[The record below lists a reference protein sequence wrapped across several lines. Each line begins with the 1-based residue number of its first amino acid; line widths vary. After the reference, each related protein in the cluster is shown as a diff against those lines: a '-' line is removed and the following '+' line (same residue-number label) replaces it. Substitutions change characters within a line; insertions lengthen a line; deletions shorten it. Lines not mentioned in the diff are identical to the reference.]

1 MGKIYCMM
9 GKSSTGKD
17 TLYKMLLEDGA
28 LSLKKI
34 IPYTTRP
41 MRRGETDGVEYYFC
55 GEKELADLL
64 KRGKVIELRAYDT
77 VQGVW
82 KYFTVDDH
90 QIQDLRQN
98 YLLIGTLEAY
108 GKLRDYFG
116 KERVVPIYIEVE
128 DGIRLERAIGRERQQ
143 REPHYEE
150 MCRRFL
156 ADEKDFSKERLA
168 ACGID
173 RGYENNDFNT
183 CIQLILKDIE
193 AKGDK

>member
-17 TLYKMLLEDGA
+17 TLYKMLMEDGA

-156 ADEKDFSKERLA
+156 ADAADFSEEKLLDAQITVRFANDDLKQTE
-168 ACGID
+168 
-173 RGYENNDFNT
+173 ENIRDYILSQND
-183 CIQLILKDIE
+183 
-193 AKGDK
+193 

>member
-1 MGKIYCMM
+1 MNPAE
-9 GKSSTGKD
+9 
-17 TLYKMLLEDGA
+17 KMCIRDSLEDGA

-90 QIQDLRQN
+90 QIQDC
-98 YLLIGTLEAY
+98 LLYTSSSPPMA
-108 GKLRDYFG
+108 
-116 KERVVPIYIEVE
+116 P
-128 DGIRLERAIGRERQQ
+128 A
-143 REPHYEE
+143 
-150 MCRRFL
+150 
-156 ADEKDFSKERLA
+156 
-168 ACGID
+168 
-173 RGYENNDFNT
+173 
-183 CIQLILKDIE
+183 
-193 AKGDK
+193 

>member
-143 REPHYEE
+143 REQPYEE
-150 MCRRFL
+150 M
-156 ADEKDFSKERLA
+156 
-168 ACGID
+168 
-173 RGYENNDFNT
+173 
-183 CIQLILKDIE
+183 
-193 AKGDK
+193 

>member
-128 DGIRLERAIGRERQQ
+128 DGERLARALNRERSQKTP
-143 REPHYEE
+143 RYEE

-156 ADEKDFSKERLA
+156 ADAEDFSEENLERVGIKRRFQNIDKE
-168 ACGID
+168 
-173 RGYENNDFNT
+173 T
-183 CIQLILKDIE
+183 CMEEILREINVNL
-193 AKGDK
+193 

>member
-116 KERVVPIYIEVE
+116 KERIVPIYIEVE
-128 DGIRLERAIGRERQQ
+128 DGIRLERAIGRE
-143 REPHYEE
+143 
-150 MCRRFL
+150 
-156 ADEKDFSKERLA
+156 ADAADFSEEKLLDAQITVRFVNDDLKQTE
-168 ACGID
+168 
-173 RGYENNDFNT
+173 ENIRDYILSQND
-183 CIQLILKDIE
+183 
-193 AKGDK
+193 

>member
-108 GKLRDYFG
+108 EQIRAYFG
-116 KERVVPIYIEVE
+116 AEHVCPIYVEVD
-128 DGIRLERAIGRERQQ
+128 DGVRLQRALDRERAQEQ
-143 REPHYEE
+143 PKYAE

-156 ADEKDFSKERLA
+156 ADEQDFSE
-168 ACGID
+168 
-173 RGYENNDFNT
+173 ENLQKAEITKRFLN
-183 CIQLILKDIE
+183 KDLDEVTQEI
-193 AKGDK
+193 ASYIR

>member
-64 KRGKVIELRAYDT
+64 KRGKVIELRVYDT
-77 VQGVW
+77 GAGSMEV
-82 KYFTVDDH
+82 F
-90 QIQDLRQN
+90 
-98 YLLIGTLEAY
+98 Y
-108 GKLRDYFG
+108 GG
-116 KERVVPIYIEVE
+116 
-128 DGIRLERAIGRERQQ
+128 
-143 REPHYEE
+143 
-150 MCRRFL
+150 
-156 ADEKDFSKERLA
+156 
-168 ACGID
+168 
-173 RGYENNDFNT
+173 
-183 CIQLILKDIE
+183 
-193 AKGDK
+193 

>member
-77 VQGVW
+77 V
-82 KYFTVDDH
+82 H

-156 ADEKDFSKERLA
+156 ADAADFSEEKLLDAQITVRFVNDDLKQTE
-168 ACGID
+168 
-173 RGYENNDFNT
+173 ENIRDYILSQND
-183 CIQLILKDIE
+183 
-193 AKGDK
+193 

>member
-17 TLYKMLLEDGA
+17 TLYKMLLEDGV

-55 GEKELADLL
+55 SEKELSGLL
-64 KRGKVIELRAYDT
+64 EQGKVIELRAYDT

-128 DGIRLERAIGRERQQ
+128 DGIRMERAIGRERQE
-143 REPHYEE
+143 REGTGSGKNAEY
-150 MCRRFL
+150 
-156 ADEKDFSKERLA
+156 A
-168 ACGID
+168 
-173 RGYENNDFNT
+173 
-183 CIQLILKDIE
+183 
-193 AKGDK
+193 

>member
-108 GKLRDYFG
+108 GKLRTTS
-116 KERVVPIYIEVE
+116 ERNVLFRY
-128 DGIRLERAIGRERQQ
+128 
-143 REPHYEE
+143 
-150 MCRRFL
+150 
-156 ADEKDFSKERLA
+156 
-168 ACGID
+168 
-173 RGYENNDFNT
+173 
-183 CIQLILKDIE
+183 ILKWRTE
-193 AKGDK
+193 SGWSVRSEESGSSGNRTMKRCAGDFWRTRQIFGRKAFGRTDYGAVCK

>member
-55 GEKELADLL
+55 GEKELSGLL
-64 KRGKVIELRAYDT
+64 EQGKVIE
-77 VQGVW
+77 
-82 KYFTVDDH
+82 
-90 QIQDLRQN
+90 LRQN

-156 ADEKDFSKERLA
+156 ADAADFSEEKLLDAQITMRFVNDDLKQTE
-168 ACGID
+168 
-173 RGYENNDFNT
+173 ENIRDYILSQND
-183 CIQLILKDIE
+183 
-193 AKGDK
+193 